1 MIAAVAIVETSEPA
15 NQRASSSS
23 VGGGQVALDKVNQSN
38 VEFNFWCGGC
48 VRRRTRWRRFSNVHH
63 HHHPHHYLISLST
76 HNTNGLPNANANVDV
91 NAANAANAN
100 AKRPDTRSGP
110 ASQPDAVMQSSS
122 HARPGHA
129 GTGAA
134 AAAAQLHNIAF
145 IFI

>member
-15 NQRASSSS
+15 NQRTSSSS

-63 HHHPHHYLISLST
+63 HHHPHQYLISLST
-76 HNTNGLPNANANVDV
+76 HNTNGLPNANVDVDV

-110 ASQPDAVMQSSS
+110 ASQPARRGHAVIQPRATGTRGHRSSS
-122 HARPGHA
+122 DSSSSSSV
-129 GTGAA
+129 
-134 AAAAQLHNIAF
+134 L
-145 IFI
+145 